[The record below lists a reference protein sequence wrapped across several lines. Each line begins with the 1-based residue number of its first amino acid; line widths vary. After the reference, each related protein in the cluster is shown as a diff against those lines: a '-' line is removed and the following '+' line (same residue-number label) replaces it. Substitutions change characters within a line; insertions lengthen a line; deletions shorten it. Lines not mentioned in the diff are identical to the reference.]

1 MKHKVVKYLIIVG
14 IFLIALLYFILDAEE
29 FKEMWGFILGA
40 VVLYVIGQCAW
51 DYCKLP
57 ADRTRN
63 TIDWE
68 MEQEE
73 KRKQEEE
80 DYYLKQMNKD

>member
-1 MKHKVVKYLIIVG
+1 MKHKIITSLIIVG
-14 IFLIALLYFILDAEE
+14 ILLIALLYFILDAEE
-29 FKEMWGFILGA
+29 FEEMWYFILGI
-40 VVLYVIGQCAW
+40 VVLYALWQCAG

-73 KRKQEEE
+73 KKKQEEE
-80 DYYLKQMNKD
+80 EYWQQRNKD

>member
-1 MKHKVVKYLIIVG
+1 MRHKVVKYLIIVG
-14 IFLIALLYFILDAEE
+14 ILLIALLYFILDAEE
-29 FKEMWGFILGA
+29 FKEMWGFILGV
-40 VVLYVIGQCAW
+40 VVLYFIGQCAW

-80 DYYLKQMNKD
+80 YHYLKQMNKD